1 MNQANPLPV
10 IIYSERYNMDLGLH
24 VFPAVKFGHIARR
37 LRGDARFKKHRIVE
51 PQPLSREQ
59 ARLAHSR
66 SYLDDLLRLQV
77 TRRTHRSELPLNQ
90 EIVDAFMLSCGGTLD
105 AARAA
110 LEGRSAI
117 NLGGGFH
124 HAFRDHAEGFCYLN
138 DVAIAVRTLQKEQRI
153 KRALIIDL
161 DVHQGNG
168 NAKIFH
174 GDNTVFTFSMHEQN
188 NYPVKEQS
196 DLDIG
201 LETGCRDEQYLT
213 LLSQALKEI
222 QEQFEPDLIYYLAG
236 VDPYEHDRLG
246 GIALTKRGMAERDR
260 VVRDFLPGVPMVTL
274 LAGGYAEN
282 TLDTIDL
289 HFQTCE
295 VLARFR

>member
-1 MNQANPLPV
+1 MPIFV
-10 IIYSERYNMDLGLH
+10 YSSDYDMDLGPH
-24 VFPAVKFGHIARR
+24 VFPSVKFGFLYSR
-37 LRGDARFKKHRIVE
+37 LVDNSKFKKHKFVE
-51 PQPLSREQ
+51 PEPLTPQE
-59 ARLAHSR
+59 AALVHSR
-66 SYLDDLLRLQV
+66 AFLADLNSLTMSNRL
-77 TRRTHRSELPLNQ
+77 HRSELPLNR
-90 EIVDAFMLSCGGTLD
+90 EIVDAFYLASGGTAL
-105 AARAA
+105 AARLA
-110 LEGRSAI
+110 LESGLAM
-117 NLGGGFH
+117 NLSGGFH
-124 HAFRDHAEGFCYLN
+124 HSYADHAEGFCYLN
-138 DVAIAVRTLQKEQRI
+138 DVAISVRMLQKEKKI